1 MNFADKTKE
10 KYYDKGFE
18 DGKRY
23 QQKEIEQLREENKA
37 INGGFWGRTAAR
49 QQTEINKLKERV
61 KELEKVVTIQ
71 IDQLHRVKETMPL
84 CHNLNVVSDSIN
96 ELKQLLTKKD

>member
-23 QQKEIEQLREENKA
+23 QQKELEQLREQNKA
-37 INGGFWGRTAAR
+37 INGGFWGRTASR
-49 QQTEINKLKERV
+49 QQTEITKLKE
-61 KELEKVVTIQ
+61 K
-71 IDQLHRVKETMPL
+71 
-84 CHNLNVVSDSIN
+84 IN